1 MDVGQFERALRAFP
15 RRTPFR
21 SFAMD
26 LVDSD
31 RIALD
36 HPEALV
42 LRDRIAVVIAAA
54 GVSTL
59 VDLSSVSRLV
69 REPLFQ
75 RST

>member
-1 MDVGQFERALRAFP
+1 
-15 RRTPFR
+15 
-21 SFAMD
+21 MD